1 MKSLKFPKNFNTYT
15 IFFRAVFSKVKRQK
29 LAACDAMAMA
39 LHYIDYAP

>member
-1 MKSLKFPKNFNTYT
+1 M
-15 IFFRAVFSKVKRQK
+15 FSKVKRQK